1 MREFGF
7 GSVVLSTA
15 GHDKGS
21 FFLVIDVQDEYLILA
36 DGRLRTVEHPKQ
48 KKIKHVQTQNYRCE
62 RLLEA
67 KEASRRITNEMIK
80 FELKEYQRKIQGGLY
95 V

>member
-7 GSVVLSTA
+7 GSVVMSIA

-21 FFLVIDVQDEYLILA
+21 FFLVIDVKEEYVILA

-48 KKIKHVQTQNYRCE
+48 KKMKHVVNQNHRCE

-80 FELKEYQRKIQGGLY
+80 FELKEYQKKIQGGLY